1 MQYHDPFA
9 LDRSL
14 AAYARLER
22 RFRVA
27 LAEGTARDHAFEVL
41 PPGFSKER
49 LRELRRETGDPFERA
64 AARWMARL
72 LLEHALI
79 AERSAVAHA
88 YFAEPRPID
97 EPEQGRFSVLALFER
112 VLSDAPRRAG
122 WLRALAAQGDEVG
135 ARRLASF
142 EALALNAREL
152 GADSALAPEPARVVR
167 EAGAWFVSATRD
179 AVRELGMRSLS
190 EWIGLGLGTDALGDW
205 PVSLG
210 APRLGEWFREGR
222 LLDGLSPELGAAPR
236 MLGSSSGLRALSRF
250 GSAVHDAGA
259 NPRRPFVI
267 ARDPYTLRSR
277 SYGALFSLLPLHASF
292 AERRLGVGR
301 GRFSEFSRGLGRV
314 LLLSACSEVVRA
326 ELAFAAA
333 EGASTYRRAF
343 AEQLP
348 ERMGFE
354 IPPRLA
360 GVVFA
365 NEQAPRGL
373 AALFQAVE
381 RDRFLTERH
390 DEDWFRNPRAIEELR
405 GDFESVPETEPDA
418 TALQNG
424 SRRLS
429 KLLIQAG

>member
-1 MQYHDPFA
+1 MQDHDPFA

-27 LAEGTARDHAFEVL
+27 LTEGTAEDHAFEVL

-49 LRELRRETGDPFERA
+49 LRELRRDPADAFEKA

-79 AERSAVAHA
+79 TERSAVAQA
-88 YFAEPRPID
+88 FLRDARPVD
-97 EPEQGRFSVLALFER
+97 EPDQGPFTVAELFER
-112 VLSDAPRRAG
+112 ALSDAPRRAG
-122 WLRALAAQGDEVG
+122 WLDALAAQGGEVG
-135 ARRLASF
+135 ARRIALL
-142 EALALNAREL
+142 EALTLNAREL
-152 GADSALAPEPARVVR
+152 GADSALAPEPAGVVR
-167 EAGAWFVSATRD
+167 DAGAAFMAATRD
-179 AVRELGMRSLS
+179 ARRELGMRSLA
-190 EWIGLGLGTDALGDW
+190 EWIALGLGTDALGDW
-205 PVSLG
+205 PVSLN
-210 APRLGEWFREGR
+210 ASRLGEWFREGR
-222 LLDGLSPELGAAPR
+222 LLDGLSPELGATPR

-250 GSAVHDAGA
+250 GRAVHDAGA
-259 NPRRPFVI
+259 SSRRPFVI
-267 ARDPYTLRSR
+267 ARDPYALRSK
-277 SYGALFSLLPLHASF
+277 SHGALFSLLPFHASF

-314 LLLSACSEVVRA
+314 LLLSACSEALRA

-333 EGASTYRRAF
+333 EGASAYRRAF

-348 ERMGFE
+348 ELLGFE

-365 NEQAPRGL
+365 NEQAPRQL

-381 RDRFLTERH
+381 RDRVLTERH

-405 GDFESVPETEPDA
+405 GDFESVPEPEPDA
-418 TALQNG
+418 AALESG
-424 SRRLS
+424 GRRLAA
-429 KLLIQAG
+429 LLTAG